1 MTIDPDTERYSIPDK
16 AKWSAW
22 TIFQTWEVIL
32 LALLVLV
39 FIINSNASPYF
50 LNVYNL
56 ADATFNFS
64 EKAIIA
70 LPMALVIIMRD
81 IDISVASII
90 ALCSMLMG
98 VGAEAGIGVP
108 GLITIGM
115 VGGLVAGGFNGFLVT
130 GLGLPAIVV
139 TIGTFTLF
147 RGIAYV
153 VLGDG
158 AVTTYPEGL
167 RFFGQGYVF
176 GLIPF
181 EFILFLVLAA
191 IFGVILHYTVIGCRI
206 YAIGNNPIAA
216 KFTGIP
222 VDRYRF
228 AAFCLVGLMA
238 GLAAVLLTSRIGS
251 TRPNIAM
258 GWELEII
265 TMVVL
270 GGVNILGGSGTIP
283 GVVIAVLLVGM
294 VTFGF
299 GLLNVPGI
307 IMTVFI
313 GALLIITIS
322 IPILIQR
329 LRDRARVRAQ
339 QAEAGK
345 D

>member
-1 MTIDPDTERYSIPDK
+1 MSTNASEGRTAVRDRAAESP
-16 AKWSAW
+16 WSLLRR
-22 TIFQTWEVIL
+22 WEAIL
-32 LALLVLV
+32 LV
-39 FIINSNASPYF
+39 FLGIVFVINSNATPYF
-50 LNVYNL
+50 LNIYNL
-56 ADATFNFS
+56 ADSTFNFS

-70 LPMALVIIMRD
+70 LPMALVIIARD

-90 ALCSMLMG
+90 ALSSMLMG
-98 VGAEAGIGVP
+98 LAAEAGLGVP
-108 GLITIGM
+108 GLVV
-115 VGGLVAGGFNGFLVT
+115 VGLATGATAGAFNGFLIA

-147 RGIAYV
+147 RGIAFV
-153 VLGDG
+153 ALGDG
-158 AVTTYPEGL
+158 AVTQYPAGL
-167 RFFGQGYVF
+167 AYFGQGYIG

-181 EFILFLVLAA
+181 EFVLFLVLAV
-191 IFGVILHYTVIGCRI
+191 IFGVLLHMTVIGRRI
-206 YAIGNNPIAA
+206 YAIGNNPVAA
-216 KFTGIP
+216 RFTGIR

-228 AAFCLVGLMA
+228 VLFCLTGLMS

-251 TRPNIAM
+251 TRPNIAL

-270 GGVNILGGSGTIP
+270 GGVSILGGIGTIL

-313 GALLIITIS
+313 GSLLIVTIS
-322 IPILIQR
+322 IPVVIQ
-329 LRDRARVRAQ
+329 AVRVRA
-339 QAEAGK
+339 AARASSRR
-345 D
+345 